1 MAGKGALQAKQ
12 GRTDS
17 RLIGPHKLAH
27 LPAASHRT
35 PKCETRNAVFGEKLV
50 YGPDHDAQRQ
60 IGCPRASKET
70 HVPPSKFDHGHQER
84 TKAAAEA
91 KRAAVEQFRQRA
103 EAAND
108 PEVMA
113 RRAAAAASQAARQAK
128 RAEAQELRK
137 LRAEEERVAKA
148 AAAAAAI
155 AAAEAEK
162 IAAKARAEA
171 LLKEQKAARDA
182 RYAARKARK

>member
-1 MAGKGALQAKQ
+1 MAL
-12 GRTDS
+12 S
-17 RLIGPHKLAH
+17 
-27 LPAASHRT
+27 
-35 PKCETRNAVFGEKLV
+35 
-50 YGPDHDAQRQ
+50 GPDGATLIRDSLASKANLFARRKPS
-60 IGCPRASKET
+60 CPKLQNWTCSFKQKAGIEPRSWRREADWLPRPSKET
-70 HVPPSKFDHGHQER
+70 HVPPSKFDHGFQER

-91 KRAAVEQFRQRA
+91 KRAAVELFRQRA

-108 PEVMA
+108 PEVLA